1 MCMNV
6 RELGLFPRNFPNN
19 LCERHNCQKTVF
31 PLILSGMAVLFPV
44 LRTEVP
50 SSRAPNM
57 ILSQKHSLIYWAR
70 HLWPDFLSYY

>member
-6 RELGLFPRNFPNN
+6 RELGLFPRNFPNK

-44 LRTEVP
+44 LRTGVP

-57 ILSQKHSLIYWAR
+57 ILSLKI
-70 HLWPDFLSYY
+70 FLSFVGQQTPALWLDL